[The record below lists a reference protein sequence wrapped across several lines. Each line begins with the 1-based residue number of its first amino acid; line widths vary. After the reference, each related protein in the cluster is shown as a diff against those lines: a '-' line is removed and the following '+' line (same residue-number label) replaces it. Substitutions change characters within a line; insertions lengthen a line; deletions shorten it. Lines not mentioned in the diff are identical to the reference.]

1 MFEKGRADWSI
12 ELPSVTKQ
20 YNNAIHSSTKMTPV
34 QASKKTNEKL
44 VYSNL
49 QDKRRKLDPKDNLS
63 QLVRTADKKEF
74 LVKKTVQ
81 TIVIYYIQLL
91 KSYMIPSLAIELTIY
106 PRDKM
111 KTFYYLQNYLWNKT
125 IKL

>member
-1 MFEKGRADWSI
+1 MFEKGRADWLN

-34 QASKKTNEKL
+34 QTSKKTNEKL

-49 QDKRRKLDPKDNLS
+49 PDKRRKLDPKDKLV

-111 KTFYYLQNYLWNKT
+111 KTYYYLQNYLWNKT